1 MSTLPPPSIPPSRTA
16 MRDSPSL
23 HRPPSPPPLTPA
35 GSSWTQ
41 HELEQGIEGEL
52 EQPQEQHR
60 TRSSRDSGI
69 SLGER
74 QQHDSPGSNARDEL
88 NSRPPD
94 SAQRALSP
102 YSSTSGPASSIGAT
116 SPSSAHARPPSAL
129 SSTSSSHPNGSGSGG
144 GPASQHSLSSPRLVA
159 PPYAYASSSLSSAA
173 AFDYDDLLGPHPRRA
188 LSGTSV
194 SPPSST
200 EDDKVRRAEV
210 HVQGLGLTAR
220 GGGAAGRELYG
231 QREGDEL
238 GGADDDAHGDDD
250 TLGDEPDER
259 WESLRTM
266 SLSSAPTSA
275 ATDAPTA
282 PRRSSLAQ
290 YAVRQSSFS
299 SAALAGSPL
308 SPHVAPFAPSS
319 TASAQQGGAGTP
331 TSASGGSWI
340 SPREREAS
348 WNSAASS
355 SYASQAQQ
363 RALPSLASPSSA
375 TSPHTP
381 GYSMSY
387 ASQHCFSHYGES
399 SASASSAPLVAPAM
413 SESSSRGAHGLGG
426 ETFFVSRGP
435 PRAPYSVEYRDR
447 SGSESYHLDGHS
459 YSSLVSTGLDSSS
472 AAAATYDQAMQA
484 DVSTIFVVGFPDDMT
499 EREFSN
505 MFAFADGFEAATLK
519 FPYPRDGSVA
529 GSEGGGL
536 GMGTDDPFP
545 SSSSSSYPGQPYL
558 ATAHEGFATSSAAG
572 GTGASTPLSTTA
584 SATGTSTPASTS
596 ARKIIGFAR
605 FDTRQHALA
614 ARDTL
619 SGRRV
624 DYERGSVLKA
634 EMAKKNLHMRKNV
647 VVTATAMSGSGSGG
661 SGATTGSGLSSAAG
675 TTAPGSTTGY
685 GSTQAQQQQQQSPYV
700 YSALHGSPVAVQQAP
715 SSASSSAPEAA
726 AVPASSSSSAP
737 GGSTGPSIPLS
748 SLDAATLQKLAQSS
762 NLNPAVLAEIAR
774 QNLVKTQAS
783 ADSAATEAYHAR
795 RASEYFEYDP
805 ASASPFQ
812 SEQLGWA
819 QAPLSTSSSSPQ
831 PQPSA
836 APGIGLGFG
845 SQRSMLQQL
854 DEGVV
859 SNATASS
866 APYPSPS
873 LGGGPGSSVSG
884 GGSAGARSREA
895 SYASM
900 SGPIGAPNPYS
911 TYASPGPG
919 AAPLSPGLAAAAA
932 SAATAIVGA
941 VPSAAAR
948 QAAMHPLGSPTS
960 TFSSPAL
967 GSALAALRTQ
977 NPADMNAPK
986 NTLYVGGLPAVLPS
1000 LTGPFSASHL
1010 EDSLRNA
1017 FSRCP
1022 GYRRLQ
1028 FRYKSNGPI
1037 VFVEFVDTAHATRAM
1052 QELYG
1057 HTLGGLVKGG
1067 IRLSYSK
1074 NPLGVR
1080 SNGQPALPP
1089 PELIDQ
1095 RPPHHVL
1102 AAHQQHAYA
1111 QGAYGSSPY
1120 VGSSSA
1126 FQNDT
1131 VLAVGGDPHRRP
1143 PDPIYG
1149 DTAYPRSSSFSTAS
1163 PGTYGGSG
1171 LGRARSSTLASLGS
1185 ATPAS
1190 PSSLYGGAFSP
1201 FSVEL

>member
-1 MSTLPPPSIPPSRTA
+1 
-16 MRDSPSL
+16 MRDSPSF

-41 HELEQGIEGEL
+41 HELEQGIEGGL
-52 EQPQEQHR
+52 EDDEDESEQHLR
-60 TRSSRDSGI
+60 ARSSRDSGI

-74 QQHDSPGSNARDEL
+74 QQHLSPSHAHDDAR
-88 NSRPPD
+88 SRPLD
-94 SAQRALSP
+94 SAQRSLSP
-102 YSSTSGPASSIGAT
+102 YPSVSGAASSAGIS
-116 SPSSAHARPPSAL
+116 SPSSSSHPRPPSAL
-129 SSTSSSHPNGSGSGG
+129 SSTSSSHPSGSTG
-144 GPASQHSLSSPRLVA
+144 GPTSQDSLASPRLVA
-159 PPYAYASSSLSSAA
+159 HHPYASSSLSSAA

-194 SPPSST
+194 SPPSSN
-200 EDDKVRRAEV
+200 EDDKLRRGVAES

-220 GGGAAGRELYG
+220 AAGGGRRELYG
-231 QREGDEL
+231 QDEGGEL
-238 GGADDDAHGDDD
+238 GGG
-250 TLGDEPDER
+250 GDEAQGDEHDER

-266 SLSSAPTSA
+266 SLSSAPPTSSSS
-275 ATDAPTA
+275 DAPTA

-299 SAALAGSPL
+299 STALVGSPL

-319 TASAQQGGAGTP
+319 ASSSAQQQQGGGGGTP
-331 TSASGGSWI
+331 TSTSGGSWI

-355 SYASQAQQ
+355 SYAVQAQQ
-363 RALPSLASPSSA
+363 RALPSLTSHSST

-381 GYSMSY
+381 HYAMSY
-387 ASQHCFSHYGES
+387 ASQHGFSHYAES
-399 SASASSAPLVAPAM
+399 SSSAPLVAPAM

-435 PRAPYSVEYRDR
+435 PRAPYTVEYRDR
-447 SGSESYHLDGHS
+447 SGSESYGLNGHG
-459 YSSLVSTGLDSSS
+459 YSSSTGLDSAS
-472 AAAATYDQAMQA
+472 AAVAQYDAAMQA

-499 EREFSN
+499 EREFTN

-529 GSEGGGL
+529 GSEGGGSGLAGLAL
-536 GMGTDDPFP
+536 GGGGGGPDEPF
-545 SSSSSSYPGQPYL
+545 SSSSSSYPGPPYL
-558 ATAHEGFATSSAAG
+558 ATAHEGHA
-572 GTGASTPLSTTA
+572 TGASTPLSATA
-584 SATGTSTPASTS
+584 SANGTSTPAST
-596 ARKIIGFAR
+596 AVRKIIGFAR

-614 ARDTL
+614 ARETL
-619 SGRRV
+619 NGRRV

-647 VVTATAMSGSGSGG
+647 LVTATAMSGSGSG
-661 SGATTGSGLSSAAG
+661 SGGTTSSSAAG
-675 TTAPGSTTGY
+675 TTAPGSASGHA
-685 GSTQAQQQQQQSPYV
+685 SAQAQQQQSPYV

-715 SSASSSAPEAA
+715 SSLSSAAPDVAA
-726 AVPASSSSSAP
+726 TSSSSAP
-737 GGSTGPSIPLS
+737 GPSIPLS
-748 SLDAATLQKLAQSS
+748 SLDSATLQKLAQSS

-774 QNLVKTQAS
+774 QNLVKASTS
-783 ADSAATEAYHAR
+783 ADSAAAAATEAYQAR
-795 RASEYFEYDP
+795 RASEYFEDDP
-805 ASASPFQ
+805 ASASYPN
-812 SEQLGWA
+812 EQAGWA
-819 QAPLSTSSSSPQ
+819 QAPASTSSSSP
-831 PQPSA
+831 PHQPSA
-836 APGIGLGFG
+836 APGVGLGLG

-854 DEGVV
+854 DEGIG
-859 SNATASS
+859 SNATASN
-866 APYPSPS
+866 APYPSPDLRS
-873 LGGGPGSSVSG
+873 IGGGGPGSSVSG
-884 GGSAGARSREA
+884 GARSREA

-900 SGPIGAPNPYS
+900 SGPVGAPNPYS

-932 SAATAIVGA
+932 SAATAVVGA

-948 QAAMHPLGSPTS
+948 QAAMHPLGSPTGS
-960 TFSSPAL
+960 FSSSTL
-967 GSALAALRTQ
+967 GGALAALRTQ

-1037 VFVEFVDTAHATRAM
+1037 VFVEFFDTAHATRAM

-1095 RPPHHVL
+1095 RPPHYVL
-1102 AAHQQHAYA
+1102 AAHQQHSSPAGLVFG

-1120 VGSSSA
+1120 VSSSSA
-1126 FQNDT
+1126 FSSDA
-1131 VLAVGGDPHRRP
+1131 VLVVGGDPHRRP

-1149 DTAYPRSSSFSTAS
+1149 ETAYPRSSSYSAAS
-1163 PGTYGGSG
+1163 PGDYGGG
-1171 LGRARSSTLASLGS
+1171 GGGGIGRARSNTFASAGS
-1185 ATPAS
+1185 AAPAS
-1190 PSSLYGGAFSP
+1190 PSSAYGGAFSP
-1201 FSVEL
+1201 FSVDL

>member
-1 MSTLPPPSIPPSRTA
+1 MSTLPPPSHPPSRTA
-16 MRDSPSL
+16 MRDSPSF
-23 HRPPSPPPLTPA
+23 HRQASPPPLTPA

-41 HELEQGIEGEL
+41 HELEQGIEGGL
-52 EQPQEQHR
+52 EDDEEQEGQQHR
-60 TRSSRDSGI
+60 ARSSRDSGI

-74 QQHDSPGSNARDEL
+74 QQHLSPDHARDDAH
-88 NSRPPD
+88 SRQPD

-102 YSSTSGPASSIGAT
+102 YPSSNDAH
-116 SPSSAHARPPSAL
+116 SPSLSAHPRPPSTL
-129 SSTSSSHPNGSGSGG
+129 SSTSSSHPSGG
-144 GPASQHSLSSPRLVA
+144 GGTTTSQHSLPSPRLVA
-159 PPYAYASSSLSSAA
+159 PPYASSSFSSAA
-173 AFDYDDLLGPHPRRA
+173 AFDYDDLLGPHPRMA

-200 EDDKVRRAEV
+200 EDDKLRRGGTGGGAEV

-220 GGGAAGRELYG
+220 GNGGGGRRELYG
-231 QREGDEL
+231 QDEGND
-238 GGADDDAHGDDD
+238 GQVDDDAQ
-250 TLGDEPDER
+250 GDEPDDDR
-259 WESLRTM
+259 WESMRTM
-266 SLSSAPTSA
+266 SLSSAAPPSTSA
-275 ATDAPTA
+275 DAPTA

-299 SAALAGSPL
+299 STALVGSPL

-319 TASAQQGGAGTP
+319 TASAQQQQGGAGTP
-331 TSASGGSWI
+331 TSASGGSWV

-363 RALPSLASPSSA
+363 RALPSLASPSST
-375 TSPHTP
+375 TSPHAPLHT
-381 GYSMSY
+381 MSY
-387 ASQHCFSHYGES
+387 ASQHGFPYYGES
-399 SASASSAPLVAPAM
+399 SSSSSASLVAPAM

-435 PRAPYSVEYRDR
+435 PRAPYTVEYRDR
-447 SGSESYHLDGHS
+447 SGSESYHLNGHN
-459 YSSLVSTGLDSSS
+459 YSSLSASAGLDSSS
-472 AAAATYDQAMQA
+472 AAAAAYDQAMQA

-499 EREFSN
+499 EREFTN
-505 MFAFADGFEAATLK
+505 MFAFAEGFEAATLK
-519 FPYPRDGSVA
+519 FPFPRDGSVA
-529 GSEGGGL
+529 GSEGGLAGLAGL
-536 GMGTDDPFP
+536 GGADEPFT
-545 SSSSSSYPGQPYL
+545 SSSASYPGQPYL
-558 ATAHEGFATSSAAG
+558 ATAHEGHA
-572 GTGASTPLSTTA
+572 TGASTPLSTTA
-584 SATGTSTPASTS
+584 SANGTSTPASTP

-614 ARDTL
+614 ARETL

-634 EMAKKNLHMRKNV
+634 EMAKKNLHMRKNIL
-647 VVTATAMSGSGSGG
+647 VTATAMSGSGSG
-661 SGATTGSGLSSAAG
+661 SGGTTGSALSSAAG
-675 TTAPGSTTGY
+675 TTAPGSASGHV
-685 GSTQAQQQQQQSPYV
+685 SAQVQQQQQSPYV

-715 SSASSSAPEAA
+715 SSSSSAPDAA
-726 AVPASSSSSAP
+726 GTAATSSSSAQ
-737 GGSTGPSIPLS
+737 GPSIPLS
-748 SLDAATLQKLAQSS
+748 SFDAATLQKLAQSS

-774 QNLVKTQAS
+774 QNLVKTSTS
-783 ADSAATEAYHAR
+783 ADSAAATEAYHAR
-795 RASEYFEYDP
+795 RASEYFDYDP
-805 ASASPFQ
+805 SSASYQ
-812 SEQLGWA
+812 NEQVGWA
-819 QAPLSTSSSSPQ
+819 QAPQSTSSTSSP
-831 PQPSA
+831 PHQPSS
-836 APGIGLGFG
+836 APGVGLGLG

-859 SNATASS
+859 TNATAST
-866 APYPSPS
+866 APYPSPDLRS
-873 LGGGPGSSVSG
+873 VGGGPGSSVSG
-884 GGSAGARSREA
+884 GGARSREA

-900 SGPIGAPNPYS
+900 SGPVGAPNPYS

-932 SAATAIVGA
+932 SAATAVVGA

-960 TFSSPAL
+960 SFSSPTL
-967 GSALAALRTQ
+967 GGALAALRTQ

-1095 RPPHHVL
+1095 RPPHYVL
-1102 AAHQQHAYA
+1102 AAHQQSSPSAYA
-1111 QGAYGSSPY
+1111 FGQGAYGSSPY
-1120 VGSSSA
+1120 AASSSS
-1126 FQNDT
+1126 FQNDS
-1131 VLAVGGDPHRRP
+1131 VLVVGGDPHRRP

-1149 DTAYPRSSSFSTAS
+1149 DTAYPRSSSYSAAS
-1163 PGTYGGSG
+1163 PGTYGGAGG

-1185 ATPAS
+1185 AAPAS